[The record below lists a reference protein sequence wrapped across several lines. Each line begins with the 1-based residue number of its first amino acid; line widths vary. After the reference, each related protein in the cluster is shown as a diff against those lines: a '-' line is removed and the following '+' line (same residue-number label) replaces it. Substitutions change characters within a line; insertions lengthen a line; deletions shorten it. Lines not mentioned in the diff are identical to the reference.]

1 MYSAATVLL
10 LALAPGASAF
20 NGVPFQNS
28 ASVRHES
35 RLSMSSDG
43 AESDR
48 RAFLSRA
55 SGLALGG
62 AGSILLGK
70 PAPSEAT
77 VYFDPAMY
85 GDQELRVAAVDSLR
99 ESVRRAVIQDPTI
112 APYFYE
118 LALLDGLSYNTKTKA
133 GGPDGRVI
141 SLVLSSKEKT
151 PEVLG
156 LQKAA
161 NALIDASIKLKKYT
175 AITIADAV
183 AIGGQEA
190 IESVGGPRL
199 SVQLGRTDALKGSTP
214 STLPIDLLSGAVPKE
229 QVAQIFRDAGLTE
242 REMTALLGC
251 LLTLRLAQKGRAGQD
266 WKSSQRG
273 QFVERGK
280 IGRMSDYKRLTD
292 EDIAEMEAD
301 DDEDEGSEL
310 TDNEDYYIAE
320 TFGSKDQV
328 FGQGIGKGIT
338 EKNFNVFL
346 AQLNEVS
353 AKKKGAKG
361 NTADFGW
368 IGDLLLDKENPTSQA
383 WVNKYGQSVLSYN
396 KDLGIAYGAVTQ
408 LGAEFTGGKYENLLK
423 NKPRKSLSDD

>member
-1 MYSAATVLL
+1 MFAAAAVIL
-10 LALAPGASAF
+10 LALAPGAFAF
-20 NGVPFQNS
+20 SGVPPSSCSN
-28 ASVRHES
+28 VRHETRIAMAS
-35 RLSMSSDG
+35 EDG
-43 AESDR
+43 DGDGDR
-48 RAFLSRA
+48 RAFLARA
-55 SGLALGG
+55 SSLALGG
-62 AGSILLGK
+62 AGLLLGGAE
-70 PAPSEAT
+70 PAASV

-99 ESVRRAVIQDPTI
+99 ESVRRAVIQEPGL

-118 LALLDGLSYNTKTKA
+118 LALLDGLSYNAKTKA

-151 PEVLG
+151 PYVEG

-161 NALIDASIKLKKYT
+161 NTLIDASIKLKKYT

-183 AIGGQEA
+183 AIAGGEA

-199 SVQLGRTDALKGSTP
+199 SVQLGRTDALKGSAP
-214 STLPIDLLSGAVPKE
+214 STLPIGLFSGAVPGAE
-229 QVAQIFRDAGLTE
+229 VAQVFRDAGLTE

-251 LLTLRLAQKGRAGQD
+251 LLTLRLAQKGRVSQD

-273 QFVERGK
+273 QFRERGK
-280 IGRMSDYKRLTD
+280 IGRMSEFKRLTD
-292 EDIAEMEAD
+292 EDIAEMED
-301 DDEDEGSEL
+301 DDEGSEL

-328 FGQGIGKGIT
+328 FGQGVGQGIT
-338 EKNFNVFL
+338 EKNFNNFI
-346 AQLNEVS
+346 AQLNEIS

-383 WVNKYGQSVLSYN
+383 WVNKYGQSVLIYN

-423 NKPRKSLSDD
+423 NKPRKSLSDE